1 MNKVLKGLVAVVST
15 AAMAIAG
22 FAGVSTAMA
31 AETTHTVTI
40 TPAKSG
46 HTYEAYQIFTGNL
59 GTDGSLGNV
68 VWGSGVDSAKLAAST
83 DTLLKDKSAAD
94 VSTALATHADN
105 STQAKAYATA
115 FSGVLSTTHTDSRA
129 FSSAG
134 NGSYTISGLEDG
146 YYLIQDKAGT
156 LSGQNDAYTSF
167 ILKIIGDDVTVAPKS
182 TQPTVDKKVQD
193 EPADAEQ
200 GATDGWGD
208 TADHDINES
217 FKFKPDASI
226 PAEANLADY
235 KTYKVKFNDTMSK
248 GVTFESIESVTVNG
262 NDGTAAKS
270 WPLTG
275 TDYDATTPT
284 PYDATTPTPAGDGTQ
299 SWSLTID
306 DVIAKCAGIKIA
318 QGFTVEVIYK
328 AHLNE
333 NATVNDASGSTDN
346 KNSVNLEYSNN
357 PNAEGLGKTEDKTV
371 YVFTFAIT
379 NKKVIDNEDGEPLAG
394 AGFKLY
400 KDEGCTQEYQLVKDA
415 TLNAYRPVK
424 GGETAE
430 EMKSSTEGTF
440 PIKGLDAGTYY
451 LKETTTPKG
460 YTTAAVK
467 TITIKATHTISGG
480 LPNVVL
486 SSDSTLDNKIVD
498 KKGNTLP
505 STGGMGTT
513 ILYAAGAAIVL
524 VAAFGIVFAVR
535 RRNAR

>member
-1 MNKVLKGLVAVVST
+1 MNKVLKGLVAVAAT

-115 FSGVLSTTHTDSRA
+115 FSGVLSTTHTDSGA

-167 ILKIIGDDVTVAPKS
+167 ILKIIGNDVTVAPKS

-193 EPADAEQ
+193 ETADAEQ

-217 FKFKPDASI
+217 FKFKLDASI

-270 WPLTG
+270 WPLTV
-275 TDYDATTPT
+275 TD
-284 PYDATTPTPAGDGTQ
+284 YDATTPTPAGDGTQ

-318 QGFTVEVIYK
+318 QGFTVEVIYN

-333 NATVNDASGSTDN
+333 KATINNASGTTDN

-357 PNAEGLGKTEDKTV
+357 PNADGTGKTKDETV
-371 YVFTFAIT
+371 YAFTFGIT
-379 NKKVIDNEDGEPLAG
+379 NKKVIDSVDGDALAG

-400 KDEGCTQEYQLVKDA
+400 TDERCTQEYKLVKDD
-415 TLNAYRPVK
+415 TLGAYRPAK
-424 GGETAE
+424 ADETAV
-430 EMKSSTEGTF
+430 EMKSAADGTF

-451 LKETTTPKG
+451 LKETTTPAG
-460 YTTAAVK
+460 YTTAEV
-467 TITIKATHTISGG
+467 TTIKIDATHSIDNGG
-480 LPNVVL
+480 NPQVTL
-486 SSDSTLDNKIVD
+486 SQDSTLDNKIVD
-498 KKGNTLP
+498 KKGSNLP
-505 STGGMGTT
+505 STGGMGTVL
-513 ILYAAGAAIVL
+513 LYVAGIAVFVLAGATL
-524 VAAFGIVFAVR
+524 VMALR
-535 RRNAR
+535 RRNA

>member
-1 MNKVLKGLVAVVST
+1 MNKVLKGLVAVAAT

-22 FAGVSTAMA
+22 VAGASTAMA
-31 AETTHTVTI
+31 AEGTHTVTI
-40 TPAKSG
+40 SPAKSG

-68 VWGSGVDSAKLAAST
+68 VWGSGIDQSKLAAEGTDALIKNKDAATVSQNLAAKSSDST
-83 DTLLKDKSAAD
+83 D
-94 VSTALATHADN
+94 
-105 STQAKAYATA
+105 AKAYATA
-115 FSGVLSTTHTDSRA
+115 FSGVLSTTHTDSSD
-129 FSSAG
+129 FVSTG
-134 NGSYTISGLEDG
+134 VGSYTISGLSDG

-156 LSGQNDAYTSF
+156 LNEKNDAYTSF
-167 ILKIIGDDVTVAPKS
+167 ILKIIGADVTVAPKS
-182 TQPTVDKKVQD
+182 TQPTVDKKIQD
-193 EPADAEQ
+193 KTGDAEA
-200 GATDGWGD
+200 GATEGWGN

-217 FKFKPDASI
+217 FQFKLDATI

-270 WPLTG
+270 WTLTG
-275 TDYDATTPT
+275 TDYDATTP
-284 PYDATTPTPAGDGTQ
+284 ATAEDDTQ

-306 DVIAKCAGIKIA
+306 DVIAKCGGIKIA
-318 QGFTVEVIYK
+318 QGFTVEVIYN

-333 NATVNDASGSTDN
+333 KATVNDASGSTDN
-346 KNSVNLEYSNN
+346 ENSVNLEYSNN

-371 YVFTFAIT
+371 YAFTFGIT
-379 NKKVIDNEDGEPLAG
+379 NKKVIDSVDGDALAG

-400 KDEGCTQEYQLVKDA
+400 TDEGCTQEYKLVKDD
-415 TLNAYRPVK
+415 TLGAYRPAK
-424 GGETAE
+424 ADETAV
-430 EMKSSTEGTF
+430 EMQSATDGTF

-467 TITIKATHTISGG
+467 TIKIDATHSINESGK
-480 LPNVVL
+480 PQVTL

-498 KKGNTLP
+498 KKGSTLP
-505 STGGMGTT
+505 STGGMGTVL
-513 ILYAAGAAIVL
+513 LYVAGIAVFVLAGATL
-524 VAAFGIVFAVR
+524 VMALR
-535 RRNAR
+535 RRNA

>member
-15 AAMAIAG
+15 AAMAVAG
-22 FAGVSTAMA
+22 LAGVASSAMA

-46 HTYEAYQIFTGNL
+46 HTYEAYQIFTGNAA
-59 GTDGSLGNV
+59 TDALGNV
-68 VWGSGVDSAKLAAST
+68 VWGSGIDQSKLAAEST
-83 DTLLKDKSAAD
+83 NALIKGKDAAS
-94 VSTALATHADN
+94 VSQALATNSAD
-105 STQAKAYATA
+105 AKAYATA
-115 FSGVLSTTHTDSRA
+115 FSGVLSTTHTDSGA
-129 FSSAG
+129 FNSTG
-134 NGSYTISGLEDG
+134 EGSYTISGLSDG

-156 LSGQNDAYTSF
+156 LTGKNDAYTSF
-167 ILKIIGDDVTVAPKS
+167 ILKIIGNDVTVAPKS

-193 EPADAEQ
+193 ETADAEQ

-217 FKFKPDASI
+217 FKFKLDATI

-235 KTYKVKFNDTMSK
+235 QTYEVKFNDTMSK
-248 GVTFESIESVTVNG
+248 GVTFESIESVKVNG
-262 NDGTAAKS
+262 NNGTTAES
-270 WPLTG
+270 WPLAN
-275 TDYDATTPT
+275 TDYNATTPKT
-284 PYDATTPTPAGDGTQ
+284 AEDGTQ

-306 DVIAKCAGIKIA
+306 DVITKCKGIKIA
-318 QGFTVEVIYK
+318 QGFTVEVIYN

-333 NATVNDASGSTDN
+333 NATVNDANGSTDN

-357 PNAEGLGKTEDKTV
+357 PNAEDLGKTEDKTV

-379 NKKVIDNEDGEPLAG
+379 NKKVIDSMDGKPLAD

-400 KDEGCTQEYQLVKDA
+400 KDKDCTQEYQLVKDG
-415 TLNAYRPVK
+415 TLNAYRPAK

-430 EMKSSTEGTF
+430 EMKSAADGTF

-460 YTTAAVK
+460 YNTAEVM
-467 TITIKATHTISGG
+467 TIKIDATHSIDDSGTPQVT
-480 LPNVVL
+480 LT
-486 SSDSTLDNKIVD
+486 SDSNLNNVIVD
-498 KKGNTLP
+498 KKGSNLP

-513 ILYAAGAAIVL
+513 VLYAAGAAIVL
-524 VAAFGIVFAVR
+524 VAAFGIAFAVR

>member
-1 MNKVLKGLVAVVST
+1 MNKVLKGLVAVAAT

-22 FAGVSTAMA
+22 VAGASTAMA
-31 AETTHTVTI
+31 AEGTHTVTI
-40 TPAKSG
+40 SPAKSG

-68 VWGSGVDSAKLAAST
+68 VWGSGIDQSKLAAEGTDALIKNKDAATVSQNLAAKSSDST
-83 DTLLKDKSAAD
+83 D
-94 VSTALATHADN
+94 
-105 STQAKAYATA
+105 AKAYATA
-115 FSGVLSTTHTDSRA
+115 FSGVLSTTHTDSSD
-129 FSSAG
+129 FVSTG
-134 NGSYTISGLEDG
+134 VGSYTISGLSDG

-156 LSGQNDAYTSF
+156 LNEKNDAYTSF
-167 ILKIIGDDVTVAPKS
+167 ILKIIGADVTVAPKS
-182 TQPTVDKKVQD
+182 TQPTVDKKIQD
-193 EPADAEQ
+193 KTGDAEA
-200 GATDGWGD
+200 GATEGWGN

-217 FKFKPDASI
+217 FQFKLDATI

-270 WPLTG
+270 WTLTG
-275 TDYDATTPT
+275 TDYDATTP
-284 PYDATTPTPAGDGTQ
+284 ATAEDGTQ

-306 DVIAKCAGIKIA
+306 DVIAKCEGIKIV
-318 QGFTVEVIYK
+318 QGFTVEVIYN

-333 NATVNDASGSTDN
+333 KATVNDASGSTDN
-346 KNSVNLEYSNN
+346 ENSVNLEYSNN

-371 YVFTFAIT
+371 YAFTFGIT
-379 NKKVIDNEDGEPLAG
+379 NKKVIDSVDGDALAG

-400 KDEGCTQEYQLVKDA
+400 TDEGCTQEYKLVKDD
-415 TLNAYRPVK
+415 TLGAYRPAK
-424 GGETAE
+424 ADETAV
-430 EMKSSTEGTF
+430 EMQSATDGTF

-467 TITIKATHTISGG
+467 TIKIDATHSINESGK
-480 LPNVVL
+480 PQVTL

-498 KKGNTLP
+498 KKGSTLP
-505 STGGMGTT
+505 STGGMGTVL
-513 ILYAAGAAIVL
+513 LYVAGIAVFVLAGATL
-524 VAAFGIVFAVR
+524 VMALR
-535 RRNAR
+535 RRNA

>member
-22 FAGVSTAMA
+22 FAGASTAMA
-31 AETTHTVTI
+31 VTGEDTHTVTI

-59 GTDGSLGNV
+59 GADGSLGNV
-68 VWGSGVDSAKLAAST
+68 EWGSGIDQSKLAADST
-83 DTLLKDKSAAD
+83 DALIKGKDVAS
-94 VSTALATHADN
+94 VSQALATKTSFSAD
-105 STQAKAYATA
+105 AKAYATA
-115 FSGVLSTTHTDSRA
+115 FSGVLSTTHTDSGV
-129 FSSAG
+129 FNSTG
-134 NGSYTISGLEDG
+134 EGSYTISGLSDG

-156 LSGQNDAYTSF
+156 LTDKNDAYTSF
-167 ILKIIGDDVTVAPKS
+167 ILKIIGDNVTVAPKS

-193 EPADAEQ
+193 ETADAEQ

-217 FKFKPDASI
+217 FQFKLDATI
-226 PAEANLADY
+226 PAEPNLADY
-235 KTYKVKFNDTMSK
+235 ETYKVKFNDTMSK
-248 GVTFESIESVTVNG
+248 GVTFERIDSVTVNG
-262 NDGTAAKS
+262 NDGTVAKS
-270 WPLTG
+270 WTLSTS
-275 TDYDATTPT
+275 DYTKSDITP
-284 PYDATTPTPAGDGTQ
+284 DGTTGEQ

-306 DVIAKCAGIKIA
+306 DVIAKCEGIKIA
-318 QGFTVEVIYK
+318 QGFTVEVIYN

-333 NATVNDASGSTDN
+333 NATVNDASGITDN
-346 KNSVNLEYSNN
+346 KNSVNLQYSNN

-379 NKKVIDNEDGEPLAG
+379 NKKVIDSVDGEPLAD
-394 AGFKLY
+394 AGFTLY
-400 KDEGCTQEYQLVKDA
+400 KDENCTQEYKLVKDN
-415 TLNAYRPVK
+415 TLNAYRPAK
-424 GGETAE
+424 DGEIAE
-430 EMKSSTEGTF
+430 EMKSAADGTF

-460 YTTAAVK
+460 YNTAEV
-467 TITIKATHTISGG
+467 TTIKIDATHSIDDSGTPQVT
-480 LPNVVL
+480 LT
-486 SSDSTLDNKIVD
+486 SDSNLNNVIVD
-498 KKGNTLP
+498 KKGSNLP

>member
-22 FAGVSTAMA
+22 FAGVASSAMA

-40 TPAKSG
+40 TPAKSE

-68 VWGSGVDSAKLAAST
+68 VWGSGIDQSKLAAVST
-83 DTLLKDKSAAD
+83 DALIKGKDVAS
-94 VSTALATHADN
+94 VSQALATKTSNSAD
-105 STQAKAYATA
+105 AKAYATA
-115 FSGVLSTTHTDSRA
+115 FSGVLSTTHTDSGM
-129 FSSAG
+129 FNSTG
-134 NGSYTISGLEDG
+134 EGSYTISGLSDG

-156 LSGQNDAYTSF
+156 QDGKNVKNGAYTSF
-167 ILKIIGDDVTVAPKS
+167 ILAIIGKDVNITPKS

-193 EPADAEQ
+193 ETADAEQ

-217 FKFKPDASI
+217 FKFKLDATI

-235 KTYKVKFNDTMSK
+235 ETYEVKFNDTMSK
-248 GVTFESIESVTVNG
+248 GVTFESIESVKVNG

-270 WPLTG
+270 WTLAN
-275 TDYDATTPT
+275 TDYNATTPT
-284 PYDATTPTPAGDGTQ
+284 TAEDGTQ

-306 DVIAKCAGIKIA
+306 DVIAKCRDIKIA
-318 QGFTVEVIYK
+318 QGFTVEVIYN

-333 NATVNDASGSTDN
+333 NATVNDANGSTDN

-379 NKKVIDNEDGEPLAG
+379 NKKVIDSVDGDALPD
-394 AGFKLY
+394 AGFRLY
-400 KDEGCTQEYQLVKDA
+400 TDEGCTQEYKLVKDD
-415 TLNAYRPVK
+415 TLNAYHPAK
-424 GGETAE
+424 DGETAE
-430 EMKSSTEGTF
+430 EMKSAADGTF

-460 YTTAAVK
+460 YNTAAVK
-467 TITIKATHTISGG
+467 AITIKATHSISDSQ
-480 LPNVVL
+480 PNVVL

-513 ILYAAGAAIVL
+513 VLYAAGAAIVL
-524 VAAFGIVFAVR
+524 VAAFGIAFAVR